1 MVDYKLMENQIREL
15 AKSDQAWL
23 PLFANASAMIMDAVP
38 GINWAGFY
46 IRDANGLYLGPFQG
60 KPACTRLEIGKGV
73 CGTAVEKNIVL
84 CIPNVHEFNGHI
96 ACDAATDSEIVIPL
110 RYAGR
115 IVAVLDIDSPIIKRF
130 SITDQEGLKSFVN
143 TLERCADLSPLA
155 DALPKEAKS
164 GAKEPGMPFELWL
177 FAVKRL
183 AQTYEMVEPIFSQ
196 LSEVEKQTL
205 RKEYEQS
212 FS

>member
-1 MVDYKLMENQIREL
+1 MTDYKLLENQIREL
-15 AKSDQAWL
+15 AKDDQSWL
-23 PLFANASAMIMDAVP
+23 PLFANASALLMEAIP

-46 IRDANGLYLGPFQG
+46 IRDAKGLYLGPFQG
-60 KPACTRLEIGKGV
+60 KPACTRIEIGKGV
-73 CGTAVEKNIVL
+73 CGTAVEKGLVL

-96 ACDAATDSEIVIPL
+96 ACDAATDSEIVLPL

-115 IVAVLDIDSPIIKRF
+115 IVAVLDIDSPIIHRF
-130 SITDQEGLKSFVN
+130 SVTDQEALKSFAL

-155 DALPKEAKS
+155 DALPAEPKAA
-164 GAKEPGMPFELWL
+164 GKEPGMPFELWL

-183 AQTYEMVEPIFSQ
+183 AQTYEMVEPIYNQ
-196 LSEVEKQTL
+196 LSDVEKKAL

-212 FS
+212 C